1 MQELKDKIAYTI
13 IRPGGL
19 KSEPGTGNG
28 VLTEDTS
35 VCGAIHRED
44 VASLLV
50 QALFSSAADNK
61 VCVLLMLVWPHR
73 WRQAIYFD
81 RSHSISMQG
90 VSILNGLM
98 PGCTLAKCGLIV
110 G

>member
-1 MQELKDKIAYTI
+1 MQELKDKLAYTI

-28 VLTEDTS
+28 VLTEDNS

-50 QALFSSAADNK
+50 EALFSSAADNK
-61 VCVLLMLVWPHR
+61 VSMALMLFWLGPRHL
-73 WRQAIYFD
+73 Y
-81 RSHSISMQG
+81 
-90 VSILNGLM
+90 
-98 PGCTLAKCGLIV
+98 
-110 G
+110 